1 LTHFAFAAIALWLF
15 NIHMPNAPRILA
27 FSGSAR
33 RASLNKKLLAV
44 VVAEVRAAGGEVTHL
59 EINDYPLPLYH
70 GDLEEEQGMPANAN
84 KLVELVKGHDA
95 LLVAS
100 PEYNSMITPLLKNTI
115 DWCSRADDN
124 PFEGRVAAVVSASPG
139 PFGGVRSA
147 VLARQLLMKLGCTLV
162 PAECTLPKANEAFD
176 ENGGLKNPRS
186 LEAARKVA
194 AQLVRITG
202 KLAG

>member
-1 LTHFAFAAIALWLF
+1 LF
-15 NIHMPNAPRILA
+15 DRRMPHPPRILA
-27 FSGSAR
+27 FAGSAR
-33 RASLNKKLLAV
+33 RESLNKKLLAI
-44 VVAEVRAAGGEVTHL
+44 VVAETRAAGGEVTHL
-59 EINDYPLPLYH
+59 EINDFPLPLYH
-70 GDLEEEQGMPANAN
+70 GDLEDEQGMPENAK

-100 PEYNSMITPLLKNTI
+100 PEYNSMFTPLLKNTI

-124 PFEGRVAAVVSASPG
+124 PFLGKVAAVVSASPG

-147 VLARQLLMKLGCTLV
+147 LLARQLLMKLGCTIV

-176 ENGGLKNPRS
+176 ENGGLKNARS

-194 AQLVRITG
+194 AQLVRTAA